1 MQSTIADIPGIKIG
15 HHTDLK
21 KRTGCTVILCENGA
35 VAGMDIRGFAPGTR
49 QTNSLEILHPVSR
62 IDAICISGGGA
73 LGLDAASGV
82 VKFLI
87 ENNKGFDIFG
97 KRVPIVPSAVIFD
110 LFFAKENSFPDA
122 EMGYL
127 ACKNAGKNGK
137 LEGSVGAGT
146 GATVGKLFGVS
157 QAMKGGIGSSCVQ
170 IGNTIIGAL
179 AVVNSFGDVLDE
191 DGKIVA
197 GARTSEK
204 SRKLCNMQRL
214 ISQGIDRK
222 IEGSNTTLIVIA
234 TNAGLT
240 KEDAARIAIMAQD
253 GIAKTIAP
261 SHTLFDGDIVFVLS
275 TGNESASVNVLGCV
289 SQELVAKSI
298 RQGIIK
304 ADGLGILP
312 SHIDLKEKQDV

>member
-1 MQSTIADIPGIKIG
+1 MQKTIVDVPGIRVG
-15 HHTDLK
+15 HYTDLK
-21 KRTGCTVILCENGA
+21 RRTGCTVILCENGA

-82 VKFLI
+82 VKFLL
-87 ENNKGFDIFG
+87 ENKKGFDIFG
-97 KRVPIVPSAVIFD
+97 KKVPIVPSAVIFD
-110 LFFAKENSFPDA
+110 LFFAEEGCYPNA

-127 ACKNAGKNGK
+127 ACKNTGKDSI
-137 LEGSVGAGT
+137 LEGSIGAGT
-146 GATVGKLFGVS
+146 GATVGKLFGVT
-157 QAMKGGIGSSCVQ
+157 QATKGGIGSSYLQ
-170 IGNTIIGAL
+170 IENIIIGAL

-191 DGKIVA
+191 DGKVIA

-204 SRKLCNMQRL
+204 SKEFCNMQKL
-214 ISQGIDRK
+214 LSQGVDRK
-222 IEGSNTTLIVIA
+222 IEGSNTIIVVLA
-234 TNAGLT
+234 TNAALT
-240 KEDAARIAIMAQD
+240 KEDATRIAIMAQD
-253 GIAKTIAP
+253 GIAKTISP

-275 TGNESASVNVLGCV
+275 TGDESASINVLGCA

-304 ADGLGILP
+304 ADGLGIIP
-312 SHIDLKEKQDV
+312 AYIDLKGREDV

>member
-1 MQSTIADIPGIKIG
+1 MLRTIADVPGISVG
-15 HHTDLK
+15 HYTDLK

-49 QTNSLEILHPVSR
+49 QTNSLEVLHPVSR
-62 IDAICISGGGA
+62 IDALCISGGGA

-110 LFFAKENSFPDA
+110 LFFAEENSYPDA
-122 EMGYL
+122 GMGYL
-127 ACKNAGKNGK
+127 ACKNAGKSICP
-137 LEGSVGAGT
+137 EGSVGAGT
-146 GATVGKLFGVS
+146 GATVGKLFGVT
-157 QAMKGGIGSSCVQ
+157 QAMKGGIGSSCVK
-170 IGNTIIGAL
+170 IENIIIGVL

-191 DGKIVA
+191 NGKIIA
-197 GARTSEK
+197 GARKSEK
-204 SRKLCNMQRL
+204 SKKFCNMQRQ
-214 ISQGIDRK
+214 ISHGTDRK
-222 IEGSNTTLIVIA
+222 IDGTNTTIVVIA

-240 KEDAARIAIMAQD
+240 KEEATRIAIMAQD

-261 SHTLFDGDIVFVLS
+261 SHTLFDGDIVFVMS
-275 TGNESASVNVLGCV
+275 TGDEPASVNVLGCA

-298 RQGIIK
+298 RRGIIK

-312 SHIDLKEKQDV
+312 AHLDMKEE

>member
-1 MQSTIADIPGIKIG
+1 MRGTIADVPGVKVG
-15 HHTDLK
+15 NYTDRK

-62 IDAICISGGGA
+62 IDALCIAGGGA

-87 ENNKGFDIFG
+87 ENKKGFDIFG
-97 KRVPIVPSAVIFD
+97 KKVPIVPSAVIFD
-110 LFFAKENSFPDA
+110 LFFAKENAYPNA
-122 EMGYL
+122 EMGYR
-127 ACKNAGKNGK
+127 ACQNAGKSTT

-146 GATVGKLFGVS
+146 GATVGKLFGVA
-157 QAMKGGIGSSCVQ
+157 QAMKGGLGSLCVK
-170 IGNTIIGAL
+170 IDNAYLGVL

-191 DGKIVA
+191 NGRILA
-197 GARTSEK
+197 GARMAEK
-204 SRKLCNMQRL
+204 SKKLSNMQKQ
-214 ISQGIDRK
+214 ISEGVDRK
-222 IEGSNTTLIVIA
+222 MEGSNTTIIVIA

-240 KEDAARIAIMAQD
+240 KEDATRIAIMAQD

-275 TGNESASVNVLGCV
+275 TGNEHASVNVLGCA

-304 ADGLGILP
+304 ADGLGVIP
-312 SHIDLKEKQDV
+312 SYNDIKGK